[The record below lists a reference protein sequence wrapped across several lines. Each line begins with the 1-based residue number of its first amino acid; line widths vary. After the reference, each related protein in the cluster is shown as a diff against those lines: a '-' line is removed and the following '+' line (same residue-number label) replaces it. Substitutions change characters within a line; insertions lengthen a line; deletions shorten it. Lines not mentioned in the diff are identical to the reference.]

1 VKVSYLIDTDW
12 IIFQLK
18 GNKQIQSRLI
28 QLQSGGLGISIISL
42 AELYEGIIHSR
53 DTIGNQKKLDD
64 FLSSVIIFDITEEI
78 CKLFGSYRGFLRKQG
93 LMISDF
99 DLIIAMTCLHHDL
112 TLLTNNRKHFERIK
126 ELKIIS
132 ID

>member
-1 VKVSYLIDTDW
+1 MKVSYLIDTDW

-18 GNKQIQSRLI
+18 GNKQIQSRLM
-28 QLQSGGLGISIISL
+28 QLQSEGLGTSIISL

-53 DTIGNQKKLDD
+53 DTIGNQKKLDE
-64 FLSSVIIFDITEEI
+64 FLSSVTIFDITEEI

-99 DLIIAMTCLHHDL
+99 DLIIAMTCLHHNL
-112 TLLTNNRKHFERIK
+112 ALLTNNRKHFERIK
-126 ELKIIS
+126 ELEIIS

>member
-1 VKVSYLIDTDW
+1 MKVSYLIDTDW

-99 DLIIAMTCLHHDL
+99 DLIIAMICLHHNL
-112 TLLTNNRKHFERIK
+112 TLLTNNHKHFERIK
-126 ELKIIS
+126 ELEIIS

>member
-1 VKVSYLIDTDW
+1 MKVSYLIDTDW